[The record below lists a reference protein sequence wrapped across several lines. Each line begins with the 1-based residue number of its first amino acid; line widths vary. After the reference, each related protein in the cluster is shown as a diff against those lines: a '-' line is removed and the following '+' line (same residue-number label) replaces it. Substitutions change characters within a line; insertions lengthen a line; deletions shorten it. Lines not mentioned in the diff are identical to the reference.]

1 MRLQDGWHYQS
12 NIRMNRIAR
21 QVETN
26 VGKYGE
32 YQQLREAADVVNSW
46 ENSWDFLRPP
56 DIKKQIRQ

>member
-1 MRLQDGWHYQS
+1 
-12 NIRMNRIAR
+12 MNRIAR